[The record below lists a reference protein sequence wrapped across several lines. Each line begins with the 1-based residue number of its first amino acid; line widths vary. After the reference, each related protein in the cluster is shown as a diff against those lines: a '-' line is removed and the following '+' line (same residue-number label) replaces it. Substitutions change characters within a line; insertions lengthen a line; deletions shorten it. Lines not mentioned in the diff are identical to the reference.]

1 MNKDLLKN
9 IGKRIRA
16 IRKNKGLT
24 QASLAEDL
32 NMTTSAFSKI
42 ELGRNNTP
50 IKRLY
55 EIANILEVSPV
66 EFFEDSHK
74 VSEPSEKMGFATKDD
89 FETLKRMM
97 ESLAKKVD
105 DLSSK
110 SETEKKYKALVKG
123 NSKRAK

>member
-24 QASLAEDL
+24 QANLAEDL

-55 EIANILEVSPV
+55 EIADILEVSLV

-74 VSEPSEKMGFATKDD
+74 VSEPNEKMGFATKDD
-89 FETLKRMM
+89 FEILKRMM

-110 SETEKKYKALVKG
+110 SASENKYKIPVKRNPKKG
-123 NSKRAK
+123 R